1 MAAKTKKK
9 TRKSIKA
16 IFNRN
21 RKSAEIDTLADL
33 EFENRTSP
41 HIDESDNRYTAI
53 LEDRKKVKRLLKEE
67 KLKKIHIGKKKHIGK
82 RAVAEVEEQQA

>member
-1 MAAKTKKK
+1 MAKKKK

-21 RKSAEIDTLADL
+21 REKEIDTLADL

-41 HIDESDNRYTAI
+41 HIEESNNRYTAI

-67 KLKKIHIGKKKHIGK
+67 KLKKIHIGKKKHITTRNKTTGF
-82 RAVAEVEEQQA
+82 

>member
-1 MAAKTKKK
+1 MADKSKKP
-9 TRKSIKA
+9 RKSIKA

-21 RKSAEIDTLADL
+21 RKKEIDTLADL

-67 KLKKIHIGKKKHIGK
+67 KLKKIHIGKKNI
-82 RAVAEVEEQQA
+82 

>member
-1 MAAKTKKK
+1 MADKSKKP
-9 TRKSIKA
+9 RKSIKA

-33 EFENRTSP
+33 EFENRISP

-82 RAVAEVEEQQA
+82 RAVAEAEEQQA

>member
-1 MAAKTKKK
+1 MADKSKKP
-9 TRKSIKA
+9 RKSIKA

-41 HIDESDNRYTAI
+41 HIEGENRYTAI
-53 LEDRKKVKRLLKEE
+53 LEDRKTVKRLLKEE
-67 KLKKIHIGKKKHIGK
+67 KLKKIHIGKKKHIAK

>member
-1 MAAKTKKK
+1 MADKSKKP
-9 TRKSIKA
+9 RKSIKA

-21 RKSAEIDTLADL
+21 RKKEIDTLADL

-82 RAVAEVEEQQA
+82 RAVAEAEEQQA

>member
-1 MAAKTKKK
+1 MAAKTKK

-16 IFNRN
+16 IFNKN
-21 RKSAEIDTLADL
+21 RKKEIDILADL

-41 HIDESDNRYTAI
+41 HIEESENRYTTI